1 MLFKNIS
8 DEPKQILS
16 SMNYV
21 LVNPGHVVQISDR
34 DLRHAGNN
42 MRFFHQVV
50 EVYQAV
56 KVKDAPATAKLPEV
70 EIPVVKE
77 PVKEE
82 SKVEEPKV
90 EEPKVE
96 EPKVEEPKVEEPKV
110 EEPKVEEKSEVKEST
125 KTTLEKDLESNEKV
139 LATESEER

>member
-96 EPKVEEPKVEEPKV
+96 EPKVEEPKVEE
-110 EEPKVEEKSEVKEST
+110 KSEVKEST